1 MAGQLTC
8 KTTLGAN
15 NNMAK
20 VSPILTISHNR
31 KPKTAAPAFAEDT
44 GLVTPLAN
52 NAAGITTDKA
62 P

>member
-8 KTTLGAN
+8 ETTLGAT

-31 KPKTAAPAFAEDT
+31 KPNTAVPTFTEDA
-44 GLVTPLAN
+44 GLVIPLAN
-52 NAAGITTDKA
+52 KAAGITTDKA